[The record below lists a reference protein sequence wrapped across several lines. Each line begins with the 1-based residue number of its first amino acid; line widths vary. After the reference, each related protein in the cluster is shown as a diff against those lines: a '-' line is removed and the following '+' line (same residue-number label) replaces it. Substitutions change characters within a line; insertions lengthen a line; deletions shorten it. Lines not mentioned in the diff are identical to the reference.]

1 MHSLNRHKVFDMIY
15 EYATTPL
22 NELIKEAEQS
32 DNRLALA
39 ITERFEEELEQSEQQ
54 KRTISD
60 EVNEY
65 VVQDIPEV
73 GKYFVN
79 LIENIIEDKGAKKK
93 SKQHIV
99 DFVNAIENDF
109 SPETQEAFADV
120 LKHLMMC

>member
-1 MHSLNRHKVFDMIY
+1 MIY
-15 EYATTPL
+15 EYVNAPL
-22 NELIKEAEQS
+22 NELVREAEQN

-39 ITERFEEELEQSEQQ
+39 ITERFEERLKQSEQQ
-54 KRTISD
+54 KSTIRD
-60 EVNEY
+60 EINEY

-79 LIENIIEDKGAKKK
+79 LIKNIVEDKGAKKK

-109 SPETQEAFADV
+109 SPETQEAFGNV
-120 LKHLMMC
+120 LLDIERVF

>member
-1 MHSLNRHKVFDMIY
+1 MIY
-15 EYATTPL
+15 EYTNNTL

-39 ITERFEEELEQSEQQ
+39 ITERFEAELEQSEQQ
-54 KRTISD
+54 KRTVYD
-60 EVNEY
+60 EMNEY

-79 LIENIIEDKGAKKK
+79 LIKNIIEDKGAKKK
-93 SKQHIV
+93 TKQHIV

-109 SPETQEAFADV
+109 SPETLEAFSALQKALFD
-120 LKHLMMC
+120 L

>member
-1 MHSLNRHKVFDMIY
+1 MIY
-15 EYATTPL
+15 EYTNNTL

-39 ITERFEEELEQSEQQ
+39 IVERFEEELEQSEQQ
-54 KRTISD
+54 KRTVHD

-65 VVQDIPEV
+65 IVQDIPEV

-79 LIENIIEDKGAKKK
+79 LIKNIIEDKGAKKK
-93 SKQHIV
+93 TKQHIV

-109 SPETQEAFADV
+109 SPETLEAFDDV
-120 LKHLMMC
+120 LANIKKLA

>member
-1 MHSLNRHKVFDMIY
+1 MIY
-15 EYATTPL
+15 EYANNPL
-22 NELIKEAEQS
+22 NELIREAEHN

-39 ITERFEEELEQSEQQ
+39 ITERFDEELEQLEQRSEQQ
-54 KRTISD
+54 KRTVYD

-65 VVQDIPEV
+65 VVQDISEV

-79 LIENIIEDKGAKKK
+79 LIKNIVEDKGAKKK

-109 SPETQEAFADV
+109 SPETQEAFDSVLVDV
-120 LKHLMMC
+120 KKLA

>member
-1 MHSLNRHKVFDMIY
+1 MIY
-15 EYATTPL
+15 EYANNTL

-39 ITERFEEELEQSEQQ
+39 ITERFDEELEQLEQRSEQQ
-54 KRTISD
+54 KRTVYD

-79 LIENIIEDKGAKKK
+79 LIKNIVEDKGAKKK

-99 DFVNAIENDF
+99 DFVDAIESDF
-109 SPETQEAFADV
+109 SPETQEAFDDV
-120 LKHLMMC
+120 LAAVKRLL

>member
-1 MHSLNRHKVFDMIY
+1 MIY
-15 EYATTPL
+15 EYVNTAL

-54 KRTISD
+54 KSTIRD

-79 LIENIIEDKGAKKK
+79 LIKNIVEDKGAKKK
-93 SKQHIV
+93 SKQHIT
-99 DFVNAIENDF
+99 DFVNAIETDF
-109 SPETQEAFADV
+109 SPETREAFGNV
-120 LKHLMMC
+120 LLDIERVF

>member
-1 MHSLNRHKVFDMIY
+1 MIY
-15 EYATTPL
+15 EYANNTL

-39 ITERFEEELEQSEQQ
+39 ITERFEEQLEQSEQQ
-54 KRTISD
+54 KRTVYD
-60 EVNEY
+60 EMNEY

-79 LIENIIEDKGAKKK
+79 LIKNIVEDKGAKKK

-109 SPETQEAFADV
+109 SPETQEAFDDV
-120 LKHLMMC
+120 LFDVKRLL